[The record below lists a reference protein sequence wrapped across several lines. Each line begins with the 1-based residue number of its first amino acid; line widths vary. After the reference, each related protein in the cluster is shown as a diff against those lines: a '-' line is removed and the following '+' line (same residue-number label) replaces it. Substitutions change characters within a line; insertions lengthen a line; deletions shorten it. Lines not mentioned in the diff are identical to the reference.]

1 MNKNYEIRKVV
12 VGGEGKY
19 KLLPFNIDY
28 IEKNTIT
35 ITRVG
40 GETITNEMESW
51 LTEHEATVIGYF
63 NGYEFCPVYKVT
75 EEIKLL
81 FVLRWS

>member
-1 MNKNYEIRKVV
+1 MNENYEIRKVV

-19 KLLPFNIDY
+19 KLSSFNIDH
-28 IEKNTIT
+28 IEENTIT
-35 ITRVG
+35 ITRIG
-40 GETITNEMESW
+40 GNNHDEMESW
-51 LTEHEATVIGYF
+51 LTEHEATVIGYY

>member
-1 MNKNYEIRKVV
+1 MNENYEIRKVV
-12 VGGEGKY
+12 VGGEGKW
-19 KLLPFNIDY
+19 KLSPFTIDH

-40 GETITNEMESW
+40 GENYNEIESW
-51 LTEHEATVIGYF
+51 LTEHEATVIGYY